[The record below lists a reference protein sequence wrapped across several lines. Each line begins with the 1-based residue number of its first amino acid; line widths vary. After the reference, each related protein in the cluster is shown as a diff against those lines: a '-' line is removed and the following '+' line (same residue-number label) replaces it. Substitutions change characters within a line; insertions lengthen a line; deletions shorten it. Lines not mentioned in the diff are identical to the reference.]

1 MPSIQTAAINSPQIN
16 PSQVNSSQTDPPQ
29 ANPGQ
34 KKHRFSLIIGI
45 IILLIGLIGIA
56 YLVVGAVNKAIFRSD
71 QTPDYVVS
79 ASSGAASLECPM
91 TVLNLYADDYYSHIT
106 SYGSMFGWFDSG
118 QAGSLEPGTVAQI
131 LDYAQNHPLDSEAVY
146 VYTITAA
153 DGTRYE
159 VAENPPL
166 FALLEEFDINFD
178 CITY

>member
-1 MPSIQTAAINSPQIN
+1 MPSTPTTTTT
-16 PSQVNSSQTDPPQ
+16 SSQ
-29 ANPGQ
+29 ANFGQ
-34 KKHRFSLIIGI
+34 KRRRPQLIIDI
-45 IILLIGLIGIA
+45 IVLLIGLVGIA
-56 YLVVGAVNKAIFRSD
+56 YLVIGAINKAIFRSD
-71 QTPDYVVS
+71 QTPEYVVS

-91 TVLNLYADDYYSHIT
+91 TVLNLYTDDYYSHIT

-131 LDYAQNHPLDSEAVY
+131 LDYAQNHPLEPGATY
-146 VYTITAA
+146 VYTITAD

-166 FALLEEFDINFD
+166 SALLEEFDINFD

>member
-1 MPSIQTAAINSPQIN
+1 MPSTQYTTQAT
-16 PSQVNSSQTDPPQ
+16 PSQINSSQKRRRSQ
-29 ANPGQ
+29 
-34 KKHRFSLIIGI
+34 LIIGI
-45 IILLIGLIGIA
+45 IVLLIGLIGIA

-91 TVLNLYADDYYSHIT
+91 TMLNLYADDYYSHIT
-106 SYGSMFGWFDSG
+106 SYGSVFGWFDGG

-146 VYTITAA
+146 VYSITAA

-166 FALLEEFDINFD
+166 SALLEEFDINFD